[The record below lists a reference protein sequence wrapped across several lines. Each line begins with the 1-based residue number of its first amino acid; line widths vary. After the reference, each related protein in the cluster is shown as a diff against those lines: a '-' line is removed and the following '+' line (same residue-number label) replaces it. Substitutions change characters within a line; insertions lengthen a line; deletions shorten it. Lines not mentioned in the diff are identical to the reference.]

1 MIKISQEQLFSFAKK
16 HNLIEP
22 GLKKNREQLLLNFVK
37 TIRSMDKET
46 YEKAKYIEVNREKF
60 TKDEAMILVML
71 VKNIQ
76 AYNDFCEGEYLSSK
90 KHKSSGSLRKLF
102 HEAIRYKDVNEFLLN
117 YPLLTQR
124 MEILEKLETFR
135 TYFASP
141 VEKEQYDEWKRKV
154 EPCYRKTRAYIGSEA
169 LEAYLKKDE
178 DPDLLFQFMIR
189 YQYTS
194 IMTIKEYISQYLP
207 FCKTDVQ
214 QQYLAMKNEIPLL
227 SVYDE
232 FLKKWYL
239 FLQQLDIKK
248 TPNYKAQFLLMNNIK
263 ESALDKTMKY
273 AKNYRANIYDQCM
286 KLIALYDQI
295 VIKQAK
301 IETDTLSCYYRLD
314 QSYLFPLSTFTIL
327 DFYALTSFSHEYI
340 QKEVGFD
347 FSNSRAYET
356 LQPMLFSNK
365 STIITKEKLASAP
378 IRVKTEN
385 NTTKRLTKVE
395 KDAIINYV
403 EQMVFPREL
412 TTTLYQEIASEL
424 LAHPQYL
431 ENYSKITK
439 VKK

>member
-1 MIKISQEQLFSFAKK
+1 MENNKLLNSEEQKQPISKKQKRITAILMGVVAVLLLLLIIFVFICSIVFCILYYNKSLSGDEVMIKISQEQLFSFAKK

-214 QQYLAMKNEIPLL
+214 QQII
-227 SVYDE
+227 V
-232 FLKKWYL
+232 
-239 FLQQLDIKK
+239 
-248 TPNYKAQFLLMNNIK
+248 
-263 ESALDKTMKY
+263 
-273 AKNYRANIYDQCM
+273 
-286 KLIALYDQI
+286 LI
-295 VIKQAK
+295 
-301 IETDTLSCYYRLD
+301 
-314 QSYLFPLSTFTIL
+314 F
-327 DFYALTSFSHEYI
+327 
-340 QKEVGFD
+340 
-347 FSNSRAYET
+347 
-356 LQPMLFSNK
+356 M
-365 STIITKEKLASAP
+365 
-378 IRVKTEN
+378 
-385 NTTKRLTKVE
+385 
-395 KDAIINYV
+395 INV
-403 EQMVFPREL
+403 
-412 TTTLYQEIASEL
+412 
-424 LAHPQYL
+424 
-431 ENYSKITK
+431 
-439 VKK
+439 